1 MNDYESGHER
11 RRYPRYA
18 VGLRAGIQGS
28 DGAWYWHDLVDVSAS
43 GLALPRDAHVPTAED
58 LPVHVERVGG
68 GRARVA
74 RTSQAAVCLEITH
87 GDVGA
92 DLRNRRI
99 EWHAS
104 NAVDQRRHRRVRPAP
119 RPGQA
124 IVVPIVR
131 DDGRETYARLQDV
144 SAGGLS
150 VCGVDLP
157 VDERVEA
164 GGVTGVVVRSDGE
177 TAGIAFDNQVDVG
190 SVKLQAARTSST
202 E

>member
-1 MNDYESGHER
+1 MNGDESSRDR
-11 RRYPRYA
+11 RWYPRYA
-18 VGLRAGIQGS
+18 VGLRAGIQVS
-28 DGAWYWHDLVDVSAS
+28 DGAWHWHDLVDLSAS
-43 GLALPRDAHVPTAED
+43 GLALPRDAYVPSVDD

-74 RTSQAAVCLEITH
+74 RTSPAAVCLEITH
-87 GDVGA
+87 GDVAA

-99 EWHAS
+99 AWHAS
-104 NAVDQRRHRRVRPAP
+104 DAVDQRRHRRVRPAP
-119 RPGQA
+119 RSGRA
-124 IVVPIVR
+124 IVVLIVR
-131 DDGRETYARLQDV
+131 DDGRETYASLQDV

-164 GGVTGVVVRSDGE
+164 GGVPGTVVRSDGE
-177 TAGIAFDNQVDVG
+177 AAGIAFDNHVDVG
-190 SVKLQAARTSST
+190 SVKLQAARTASA